1 MLRSQ
6 RGYDAV
12 ATFKRSISLILLLGL
27 ILGVFSGLSHIR
39 ANDYGDQG
47 LRHASLDVFVD
58 HLNAAFF
65 RFVITLIPAAL
76 ALFLLYRIAP
86 RSFRQVYA
94 VLALALLILFVGS
107 RGFFLE
113 GWDFRSALGVSPE
126 VWRGIL
132 SFFVTI
138 LAIGLARLL
147 YDTSKALHAI
157 IRVVPFRMIL
167 LVLFLLAAANSARY
181 INHTKNF
188 PRGPNVILLTVDALR
203 PDRLGSQ
210 GRLSSPTPN
219 VDRIAAQGI
228 QFANAYTTSPRTT
241 QALATILTGRYPQ
254 TTGVRRLWDRLEDRE
269 MTVTEILADRGYD
282 TGGFASLPAPDDEF
296 GFAQG
301 FQKFAAYPAGGAG
314 AITNAAI
321 DWLDSRK
328 DRPFFLWMHY
338 DDPKMPY
345 CPPSQELIDIDPLY
359 NGAFPH
365 CFDYTPSRGCVVFG
379 LSRFDSTETAQIE
392 RLYDSEIRA
401 VDREIGKLLAALE
414 REDRLHNS
422 LILLTGTSG
431 ESLGEHGYYYDHG
444 ELLYDPVIQVP
455 LIIRAENLPRM
466 MIESQVRNLDIVPTL
481 LDILH
486 FDVSDRF
493 EGVSLMRLVQRES
506 SAEILPVF
514 VESGESLTPR
524 FNHSR
529 PIPTIGGKLR
539 AVRDGRWKLIQTP
552 APGDDRVE
560 LYDLHTD
567 PAETLNV
574 ATDNPETV
582 RTLTNELNAWIA
594 KTPADTLVDGGE
606 LPSWLASENVN
617 VYP

>member
-6 RGYDAV
+6 RGHDAV
-12 ATFKRSISLILLLGL
+12 ATLQRSISLILLVGL
-27 ILGVFSGLSHIR
+27 IFGAFSGLSHIR
-39 ANDYGDQG
+39 ANDYRAQG
-47 LRHASLDVFVD
+47 LQHASLDVFVD
-58 HLNAAFF
+58 HLNGTFF
-65 RFVITLIPAAL
+65 HFILILIPAAL
-76 ALFLLYRIAP
+76 VLFLLYRIAP

-113 GWDFRSALGVSPE
+113 GWDFRSALGVAPS

-157 IRVVPFRMIL
+157 VQVVPFRLVL

-203 PDRLGSQ
+203 PDRLGAQ

-219 VDRIAAQGI
+219 VDRIASQGI

-254 TTGVRRLWDRLEDRE
+254 TTGVRRMWDRLDDRE
-269 MTVTEILADRGYD
+269 MTVTELLADRGYD
-282 TGGFASLPAPDDEF
+282 TAGFAALRAPGDAF

-301 FQKFAAYPAGGAG
+301 FQKFVANPAGGA
-314 AITNAAI
+314 AKITQTAI
-321 DWLDSRK
+321 DWLDARK

-345 CPPSQELIDIDPLY
+345 CPPSQELIDLDPSY
-359 NGAFPH
+359 GGAFPH

-379 LSRFDSTETAQIE
+379 LSRFDSTETEQIE
-392 RLYDSEIRA
+392 RLYDSEIRS
-401 VDREIGKLLAALE
+401 VDRAIGRLLAALE

-422 LILLTGTSG
+422 LIMLTGTSG

-444 ELLYDPVIQVP
+444 ELLYDPVIQIP
-455 LIIRAENLPRM
+455 LIVRAENLPRM
-466 MIESQVRNLDIVPTL
+466 MIESQVRNLDILPTL

-486 FDVSDRF
+486 FEVSDRV
-493 EGVSLMRLVQRES
+493 EGTSLMHLIQRENN
-506 SAEILPVF
+506 AEMLPVF

-524 FNHSR
+524 FNLLR

-552 APGDDRVE
+552 APGDDLVE

-574 ATDNPETV
+574 ATEHPETV
-582 RTLTNELNAWIA
+582 RTLRNELNAWIA
-594 KTPADTLVDGGE
+594 KTPADALDDGGKI
-606 LPSWLASENVN
+606 PSWLASENVN
-617 VYP
+617 LYP